1 MGKVVV
7 IHSFRGG
14 TGKTNTVANTA
25 VCIASKG
32 KRIGIVDTDIQSP
45 GIHVLFGF
53 EPDMIKHS
61 LNDYLWNKC
70 TINDAAYDV
79 TEKFAELEDKAKVG
93 RILRADVGKIFL
105 IPSSMNLSEITKI
118 LKEGYEVSHLN
129 EGLSDAIKKLS
140 LDYLFIDTHPGIGEE
155 TLLSLAISDISL
167 IMMRPDSQDYQGT
180 RVTLEVCRRL
190 GVSNLFLV
198 INRVLASYDFEKVK
212 ADVEKTY
219 QCPVAA
225 VLPNS
230 DDLTEN
236 ASVGIFYLKHPE
248 HPFSKGI
255 EQIAYRVM
263 SI

>member
-7 IHSFRGG
+7 VHSFRGG
-14 TGKTNTVANTA
+14 TGKTNTTANMA
-25 VCIASKG
+25 ACIAG
-32 KRIGIVDTDIQSP
+32 RGRRIGIVDTDIQSP

-53 EPDMIKHS
+53 SPEMIKHS
-61 LNDYLWNKC
+61 LNEYLWGKC
-70 TINDAAYDV
+70 RINEAAYDV
-79 TEKFAELEDKAKVG
+79 TDRVQGIEGE
-93 RILRADVGKIFL
+93 GKIYL

-118 LKEGYEVSHLN
+118 LKEGYEVAHLN
-129 EGLSDAIKKLS
+129 EGLGDAIKELS

-180 RVTLEVCRRL
+180 RVTIEVCRRL
-190 GVSNLFLV
+190 GICNLFIIV
-198 INRVLASYDFEKVK
+198 NKVLATYDFEKVRT
-212 ADVEKTY
+212 DVENTY

-236 ASVGIFYLKHPE
+236 ASKGIFYFKYPE

-255 EQIAYRVM
+255 EMIVDRLTSV
-263 SI
+263 

>member
-7 IHSFRGG
+7 VHSFRGG
-14 TGKTNTVANTA
+14 TGKTNAVANTA
-25 VCIASKG
+25 VCIASRG
-32 KRIGIVDTDIQSP
+32 KRVGIVDTDIQSP

-53 EPDMIKHS
+53 EPETIKHS
-61 LNDYLWNKC
+61 LNEYLWGKC
-70 TINDAAYDV
+70 TINEAAYDV
-79 TEKFAELEDKAKVG
+79 TEKLPGFKGNGKV
-93 RILRADVGKIFL
+93 FL
-105 IPSSMNLSEITKI
+105 IPSSMNLGEITKI

-129 EGLSDAIKKLS
+129 EGLTDAMKKLG
-140 LDYLFIDTHPGIGEE
+140 LEYLFIDTHPGIGEE

-167 IMMRPDSQDYQGT
+167 IIMRPDSQDYQGT

-190 GVSNLFLV
+190 GVQNLFIV
-198 INRVLASYDFEKVK
+198 VNKVLTSYDLEKVK
-212 ADVEKTY
+212 GDIERTY

-236 ASVGIFYLKHPE
+236 ASKGIFCLKHPG

-255 EQIAYRVM
+255 EEIADRVI
-263 SI
+263 ST